1 MNRLRTR
8 LMTFL
13 LLAAAAIGLAAA
25 HGSSPPERTAPELE
39 RLARCAARQHAEL
52 LHYRRCATQAAA
64 APDSRSDAALFR
76 ALALAAAIHE
86 EQCAAAIRILGG
98 HYRPCRHPAT
108 SPDDTTGPDDTNGP
122 LPAEAGQAEPV
133 GAIGAIGA
141 IGQAGKIGPVENR
154 YARRIME
161 RIAAADRQNRQF
173 AEAAAGRVSPD
184 RSWEVCRAC
193 GTIHEAGSVGC
204 CPCCCAPH
212 DRSERSR

>member
-25 HGSSPPERTAPELE
+25 HGSTPPERTAPELE

-98 HYRPCRHPAT
+98 HYRPCRHP
-108 SPDDTTGPDDTNGP
+108 STTGPDDTNDP

-133 GAIGAIGA
+133 GAIGAIGTF
-141 IGQAGKIGPVENR
+141 GPVENR